1 MNSSIKNFFWHL
13 ALFTCIEIIFVF
25 IIFRE
30 FPQTNLLTLIGLLHT
45 SYRWIVLL
53 AWRLRER
60 YAHLVRQKFLCTYLP
75 VLYHVVIHVYVGI
88 ETVHEMSEHAGEH
101 HDEHSMTWLIVGTIS
116 AWVLIA
122 LGEYWLHR
130 TRHCDTHHLSAHKH
144 CHDEEC
150 EDEHL
155 HKH

>member
-1 MNSSIKNFFWHL
+1 MNSSIKNFLSHL
-13 ALFTCIEIIFVF
+13 LLFTCIEIIFVL

-53 AWRLRER
+53 AWRLREK

-75 VLYHVVIHVYVGI
+75 VLYHVVIHVYVGV
-88 ETVHEMSEHAGEH
+88 ETVHEMTEHTGEH

-116 AWVLIA
+116 AGVLIA

-130 TRHCDTHHLSAHKH
+130 TRHCDTHHHSTHIH

-150 EDEHL
+150 EDTHA
-155 HKH
+155 H